1 MITEH
6 KNKKKRKWLK
16 YTAIALT
23 AILLI
28 SGVYIISVWKSMQ
41 NAIDS
46 MHEDHKT
53 DKRETDISLKE
64 KHPFSVLILGVD
76 EREND
81 VGRSDTM
88 IVVTVNP
95 DKNSIKMLSIPR
107 DTRVNIAGW
116 SGGEDKI
123 NHSYAY
129 GGIDMSIDTVEE
141 FLDIPID
148 YYIKL
153 NMEGFKDLVDA
164 VGGVTVYNDMD
175 LQHGKY
181 VFPKGEITLN
191 GEEALVYSRIRYED
205 PRGDFGRQKRQKD
218 IMQAIL
224 NEGASISTLWNY
236 DDIFEALSKNIK
248 TNLTF
253 NEMVEI
259 QAGYK
264 STVKNLEQYNFE
276 KGSGGFLGNIWYYF
290 PDEQEVLDFQH
301 MLKEHLGLLPESG
314 VAVNDHENGA

>member
-1 MITEH
+1 MRTEH

-41 NAIDS
+41 TAIDS

-236 DDIFEALSKNIK
+236 DDIFGALSKNIK